1 MTICID
7 TNAYSALKRG
17 NTKVLQILENS
28 SKIIVSTVVI
38 GELLAGFNIGSKY
51 QENITELKK
60 FLNQHGVELKAPN
73 FEIAERYGKT
83 VYDLRQKGKPI
94 PTNDIWIAATSLETG
109 SKLLS
114 NDSHFN
120 QIQGLQIY
128 SF

>member
-17 NTKVLQILENS
+17 NTNVLQILENS
-28 SKIIVSTVVI
+28 SKVIVSTVVI
-38 GELLAGFNIGSKY
+38 GELLARFNIGSKY

-60 FLNQHGVELKAPN
+60 FRNQHGVELKAPN
-73 FEIAERYGKT
+73 FEIAERYGKA
-83 VYDLRQKGKPI
+83 VYDLRQKGTPI
-94 PTNDIWIAATSLETG
+94 PTNDIWIAATSLETD